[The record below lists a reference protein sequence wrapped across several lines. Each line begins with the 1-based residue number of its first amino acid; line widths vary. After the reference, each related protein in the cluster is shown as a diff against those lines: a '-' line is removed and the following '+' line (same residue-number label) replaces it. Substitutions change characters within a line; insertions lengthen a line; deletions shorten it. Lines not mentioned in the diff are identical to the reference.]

1 MRRFNLA
8 FASRAGANACY
19 DDLEGKLA
27 MSTPGAIEMSAT
39 WSFPTVDRI
48 IQALPP
54 IETSW
59 AALPSPGSIAQ
70 LNQRE
75 KLLGSAS
82 ISCRAF
88 QLMHDIISDMNL
100 CHLIIRHPASLKA
113 STKQSL
119 IGGCLKGV
127 TLHVNKTLTVRLGTQ
142 HLLLTGTGDFAVSR
156 QLLQQ
161 ITARFAFSKR
171 IVKTCRINPTDF
183 APESELGL
191 QVGMVSPF
199 IAPAVSRQK
208 LRGIA
213 LLATPQIDADD
224 QMVAISLS
232 PFESLVVRL
241 CDFDALAYLYA
252 RRAYPDLYWTKVLPL
267 P

>member
-1 MRRFNLA
+1 
-8 FASRAGANACY
+8 
-19 DDLEGKLA
+19 
-27 MSTPGAIEMSAT
+27 MSTPGAVEMSAT
-39 WSFPTVDRI
+39 RSFSTVDRI

-59 AALPSPGSIAQ
+59 AALPSPGAISQ
-70 LNQRE
+70 LTQRE

-82 ISCRAF
+82 ISRRAF
-88 QLMHDIISDMNL
+88 QLMHEIIYDMNL
-100 CHLIIRHPASLKA
+100 CHLIIRHPPSLKA

-119 IGGCLKGV
+119 IDGRLKGV
-127 TLHVNKTLTVRLGTQ
+127 TLLVNKTVTLRLGTQ
-142 HLLLTGTGDFAVSR
+142 HLLLTGAGNFAVSR

-161 ITARFAFSKR
+161 IAARLALSKR
-171 IVKTCRINPTDF
+171 MVKTCRINPTDF
-183 APESELGL
+183 PPESELGL
-191 QVGMVSPF
+191 QTGMVSPF

-208 LRGIA
+208 LRGIM

-241 CDFDALAYLYA
+241 CDFGALAYVYA